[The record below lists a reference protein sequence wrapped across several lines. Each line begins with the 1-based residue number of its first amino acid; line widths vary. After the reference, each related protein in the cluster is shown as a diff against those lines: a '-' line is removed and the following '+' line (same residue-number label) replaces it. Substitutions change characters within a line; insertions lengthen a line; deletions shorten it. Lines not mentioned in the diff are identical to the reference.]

1 MGLFKMPSLG
11 ADMEAG
17 SLVEWLVKP
26 GERIERGQVVA
37 VVETQKGAIEVECF
51 EEGTVEELLVQP
63 GQKVPVDTPLARIRA
78 PGEPAGAAAAAP
90 SAAPS
95 PPPPPPP
102 TSPVARAEAPP
113 SPVAPV
119 AAPSPVGPATPPT
132 PPAAAAG
139 PAATNGHKVSPAAR
153 RRALELGVPLD
164 RLRGTG
170 PEGAVTVADVEAAAR
185 GGAAEAPA
193 VTPAATPPAPATAE
207 AAKALP
213 RRGFDPAEMRK
224 AIAAAMSR
232 SKREIPHYYLESTVE
247 MGRALAFL
255 EASNR
260 ERPPPERL
268 LPAVLLL
275 KATALALREVS
286 ELNGFWADGG
296 FRPGP
301 GIHLGWA
308 ISLRGGGLIAP
319 AIHHVDRLALP
330 ELMARL
336 RDLVKRARG
345 GGLKS
350 SELADATL
358 TITSLGERGAE
369 TVLPVIYP
377 PQVAMVGFGRIVT
390 RPWVDEEGGLL
401 ARPLVRVSLA
411 ADHRASDG
419 HVGSRLLAAIED
431 VLQKPESL

>member
-1 MGLFKMPSLG
+1 MGLFRMPSLG

-26 GERIERGQVVA
+26 GDRVKRGQVVA

-51 EEGTVEELLVQP
+51 EEGTVEELLLAP
-63 GQKVPVDTPLARIRA
+63 GEKVPVETPMARIRA
-78 PGEPAGAAAAAP
+78 AGEAPAAAAVPAP
-90 SAAPS
+90 
-95 PPPPPPP
+95 
-102 TSPVARAEAPP
+102 
-113 SPVAPV
+113 
-119 AAPSPVGPATPPT
+119 
-132 PPAAAAG
+132 PPAAAAVRAEAR
-139 PAATNGHKVSPAAR
+139 PAPAPPAPPPSAPPPSPKAAAGLRVSPAAR

-164 RLRGTG
+164 RIHGTG
-170 PEGAVTVADVEAAAR
+170 PDGAITVADVEAAAR
-185 GGAAEAPA
+185 GAAAEAPSPPPA
-193 VTPAATPPAPATAE
+193 PTPAAPPTAE
-207 AAKALP
+207 PAKPAP

-232 SKREIPHYYLESTVE
+232 SKREIPHYYLASTVE
-247 MGRALAFL
+247 MTRALAFL
-255 EASNR
+255 EAANR

-275 KATALALREVS
+275 KATARALQDVP
-286 ELNGFWADGG
+286 ELNGFWLDGG

-308 ISLRGGGLIAP
+308 IALRGGGLVAP
-319 AIHHVDRLALP
+319 AIHDVDKLALP
-330 ELMARL
+330 ELMAAL
-336 RDLVKRARG
+336 RDLVGRARS

-369 TVLPVIYP
+369 SVLPVIYP
-377 PQVAMVGFGRIVT
+377 PQVAMVGFGAIVT
-390 RPWVDEEGGLL
+390 RPWVDEAGGLV
-401 ARPLVRVSLA
+401 ARPVVEVSLA

-419 HVGSRLLAAIED
+419 HLGSRLLAAID
-431 VLQKPESL
+431 AHLQRPETL